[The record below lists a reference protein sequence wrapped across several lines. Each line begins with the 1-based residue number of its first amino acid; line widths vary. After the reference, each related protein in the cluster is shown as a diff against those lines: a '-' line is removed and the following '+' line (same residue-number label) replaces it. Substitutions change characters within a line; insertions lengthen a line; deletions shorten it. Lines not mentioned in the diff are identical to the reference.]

1 MGTVQ
6 WRMGEGGEGGGE
18 GGRKGRGGNDR
29 RGSRTK
35 LRQKGGITD
44 L

>member
-18 GGRKGRGGNDR
+18 GGHKGRGGNGR

-35 LRQKGGITD
+35 LRQKGGITE